1 MSKKFLSI
9 IVAAE
14 MLFEVYEIL
23 QNGTN
28 RMDCRS
34 RLRFSVGRRKNIDFF
49 IKSNNFIFY
58 SNNA

>member
-9 IVAAE
+9 IVAAK

-28 RMDCRS
+28 LMDRRS
-34 RLRFSVGRRKNIDFF
+34 RLRFSVGRRKTLT
-49 IKSNNFIFY
+49 SL
-58 SNNA
+58 